1 MLAAFVILA
10 IVTLLSRRA
19 SASRTLGR
27 LRALFPAWRL
37 FDRAIGSPAL
47 HVRFAAGG
55 AALGPW
61 SAIHARHRRGRA
73 VRWLFAP
80 HDNLALAYQAVVD
93 QLVFELGE
101 LDDETGGGDNDDALI
116 ETDPDVV
123 ALVSY
128 DLVTRIARAYVPA
141 GARFQ
146 WKIVVPGEPTPETC
160 VDYLVSA
167 ELAA

>member
-19 SASRTLGR
+19 IASRTLGR
-27 LRALFPAWRL
+27 LRALFPAWRF
-37 FDRAIGSPAL
+37 FDRAAASPAL
-47 HVRFAAGG
+47 LVRFATGG

-61 SAIHARHRRGRA
+61 SAIPSSRAHRRGRA
-73 VRWLFAP
+73 MRWLFAP
-80 HDNLALAYQAVVD
+80 DDNLALAYQAAVD

-101 LDDETGGGDNDDALI
+101 LDGGDNDGSEI
-116 ETDPDVV
+116 ETDPAIV

-128 DLVTRIARAYVPA
+128 ELVTRIARAHVPA
-141 GARFQ
+141 GGRFQ
-146 WKIVVPGEPTPETC
+146 WKIVVPGASLSE
-160 VDYLVSA
+160 DYLVSS